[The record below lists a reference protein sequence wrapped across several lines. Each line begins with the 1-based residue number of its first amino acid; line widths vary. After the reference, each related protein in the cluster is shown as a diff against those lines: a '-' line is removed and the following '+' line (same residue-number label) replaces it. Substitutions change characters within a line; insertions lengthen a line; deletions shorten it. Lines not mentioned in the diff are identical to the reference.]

1 MNENL
6 TKLAQKIDFTK
17 TGPDDL
23 NGEVLEVDKN
33 EDEKDPNKTQQST
46 LWPWDSV
53 RNKLRFVTLFPQNSG
68 ETKNNF
74 SEMRSLKS
82 ACWPTYCQWPR
93 SDTTWY

>member
-1 MNENL
+1 MSENL
-6 TKLAQKIDFTK
+6 TKLAQKIDFAK

-53 RNKLRFVTLFPQNSG
+53 RNKLRFVFFGYLYCTLTIN
-68 ETKNNF
+68 
-74 SEMRSLKS
+74 
-82 ACWPTYCQWPR
+82 
-93 SDTTWY
+93 